1 MVYVMT
7 CHTPV
12 GNFLSVWSSRDAAIE
27 AVYTMIV
34 DGYKEA
40 KAEGNDKAAKDLY
53 DTGVKAN
60 KAFAA
65 GRNNFERWQI
75 IPLEMDT
82 LIQDD

>member
-12 GNFLSVWSSRDAAIE
+12 GNFLSVWSTRDAAIE

-34 DGYKEA
+34 DGYKNA
-40 KAEGNDKAAKDLY
+40 KAEGNEKAAKELY
-53 DTGVKAN
+53 DMGVKAN
-60 KAFAA
+60 KVFAT
-65 GRNNFERWQI
+65 GRNDFERWQI

-82 LIQDD
+82 LIQND

>member
-12 GNFLSVWSSRDAAIE
+12 GNFLIVWSSRDAAIE

-40 KAEGNDKAAKDLY
+40 KAEGN
-53 DTGVKAN
+53 
-60 KAFAA
+60 
-65 GRNNFERWQI
+65 
-75 IPLEMDT
+75 
-82 LIQDD
+82 

>member
-7 CHTPV
+7 YNTPV
-12 GNFLSVWSSRDAAIE
+12 GNFLSVWSTRDAAIE

-34 DGYKEA
+34 DAYIKAKE
-40 KAEGNDKAAKDLY
+40 EGNDKAAKDLY

>member
-7 CHTPV
+7 YNTPV
-12 GNFLSVWSSRDAAIE
+12 GNFLSVWSTRDAAIE

-34 DGYKEA
+34 DAYKKA
-40 KAEGNDKAAKDLY
+40 KEEGNEKAAKDLY
-53 DTGVKAN
+53 DTGVEAN
-60 KAFAA
+60 KVFAA

>member
-7 CHTPV
+7 YNTPV

-34 DGYKEA
+34 DAYKNA
-40 KAEGNDKAAKDLY
+40 KAEGNDKVANELY
-53 DTGVKAN
+53 NTGVKAN
-60 KAFAA
+60 KVFSA
-65 GRNNFERWQI
+65 GKNDFERWQI

-82 LIQDD
+82 LVQDD

>member
-7 CHTPV
+7 YNTPV
-12 GNFLSVWSSRDAAIE
+12 GNFLSVWSTRDAAVE

-34 DGYKEA
+34 DGYKKA
-40 KAEGNDKAAKDLY
+40 KAEGNDEAAEKLY
-53 DTGVKAN
+53 DMGLKAN
-60 KAFAA
+60 KVFAA
-65 GRNNFERWQI
+65 GKNDFERWQI

>member
-7 CHTPV
+7 YNTPV
-12 GNFLSVWSSRDAAIE
+12 GNFLSVWSTRDAAIE

-34 DGYKEA
+34 DAYKKA
-40 KAEGNDKAAKDLY
+40 KEEGNDKAAKDLY

>member
-7 CHTPV
+7 YNTPV
-12 GNFLSVWSSRDAAIE
+12 GNFLSVWSTRDAAIE

-34 DGYKEA
+34 DAYKKA
-40 KAEGNDKAAKDLY
+40 KEEGNEKAAKDLY

-60 KAFAA
+60 KVFAT
-65 GRNNFERWQI
+65 GRNDFERWQI

-82 LIQDD
+82 LIQDS